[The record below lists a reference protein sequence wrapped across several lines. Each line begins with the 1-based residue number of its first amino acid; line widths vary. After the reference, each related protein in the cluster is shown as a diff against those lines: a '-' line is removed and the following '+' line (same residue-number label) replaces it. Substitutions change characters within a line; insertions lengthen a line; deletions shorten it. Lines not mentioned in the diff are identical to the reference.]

1 MVVKNLCVQKKGDH
15 NSYQSNDTINGI
27 DLSFKETYADVYNTY
42 KGLIALRKANSSAF
56 GSNESA
62 TAEIYNKTAGVT
74 KYTTGD
80 FLVYFNATEKSVEI
94 ESTGYTKVIDI
105 TSGTPT
111 ESTTLPAS
119 VPAKSFVILKK

>member
-1 MVVKNLCVQKKGDH
+1 MRTKKGDH

-42 KGLIALRKANSSAF
+42 KGLIALRKANPSAF

-94 ESTGYTKVIDI
+94 ESTGYTKAIDV

-119 VPAKSFVILKK
+119 VSAKSFVILKQ